1 MSDFEELQKQIE
13 RMTAPIRRVQ
23 EAVDRSVPSYIK
35 QLNQTVLPIIQQHE
49 RMLKAVQPMLDH
61 INRVSDAYERAA
73 KRWENEVRQDLEL
86 MAERGWYPNWFT
98 FDFYSESAEMDAD
111 ELMEAHLEHDWE
123 RIREKVLDLY
133 PNRYH
138 VLNTAFSLHSDGNYT
153 ASIPLFFAQA
163 DGICCEVFKSF
174 LFTGND
180 VNEKVEELI
189 RNGNIKSDLF
199 AEVFLELF
207 IVKNHHNS
215 GISKTSAKTKEKAP
229 NRNGILHGHWKHL
242 DYGTKRNS
250 MKVFS
255 LLSFVI
261 FSSSEFIET

>member
-1 MSDFEELQKQIE
+1 MSDFEDLQKQIE

-23 EAVDRSVPSYIK
+23 EAVDRAVPPYIK

-49 RMLKAVQPMLDH
+49 RMLQAVQPMLDH
-61 INRVSDAYERAA
+61 INSVSDTYQRAA
-73 KRWENEVRQDLEL
+73 KKWENAVRQDLVL
-86 MAERGWYPNWFT
+86 MSERGWYPNWFT
-98 FDFYSESAEMDAD
+98 FDFDPESTELGTD

-123 RIREKVLDLY
+123 RIRGKVLDLY
-133 PNRYH
+133 PNRSH
-138 VLNTAFSLHSDGNYT
+138 ILNTALNLHSDGNYI

-180 VNEKVEELI
+180 VNEKIKELI
-189 RNGNIKSDLF
+189 RNGDVKSDLF

-207 IVKNHHNS
+207 SIRNHHNS
-215 GISKTSAKTKEKAP
+215 GISKASAEAKEKAP
-229 NRNGILHGHWKHL
+229 NRNGILHGHRKHL

-250 MKVFS
+250 MKAFS